1 MPARGPRYAICITN
15 YNSGRTIREAMSSVL
30 RQMPSN
36 LAEIVVTDNEST
48 DDSLPYLKQLLA
60 AGRIQALKVER
71 STRGR
76 GRQQAFEMSHAPYI
90 LANIDMDVV
99 YKQNLLEVLETY
111 HRAFEGKVLSVYGM
125 MVLPRQVAESLGG
138 WRDLDRHEDNDLAA
152 RAFERGLHVVDPSVS
167 VVDAHLKRELPFF
180 QRWREA
186 YVSYRDWFRIGMR
199 LHDLPRSSVVHPSI
213 LCAYL
218 LYRAR
223 PSYKNPMFSQFF
235 LDWKAAWKV
244 PAR

>member
-90 LANIDMDVV
+90 LAYIDMDVV
-99 YKQNLLEVLETY
+99 YKQYLLESLDAY
-111 HRAFEGKVLSVYGM
+111 HSPYEGKELSVYG
-125 MVLPRQVAESLGG
+125 
-138 WRDLDRHEDNDLAA
+138 
-152 RAFERGLHVVDPSVS
+152 
-167 VVDAHLKRELPFF
+167 
-180 QRWREA
+180 
-186 YVSYRDWFRIGMR
+186 R
-199 LHDLPRSSVVHPSI
+199 LV
-213 LCAYL
+213 
-218 LYRAR
+218 R
-223 PSYKNPMFSQFF
+223 PSHDAQV
-235 LDWKAAWKV
+235 L
-244 PAR
+244 